1 MERENHY
8 AAPDDDDRERF
19 RKGRYRRT
27 LVYLKKMHDD
37 PSGHRR
43 ALGIRSVL
51 YFILAVAFLLI
62 VQFQSDVDLGLGAIL
77 CLVGFSMFMHMSQLC
92 RLARNSLELNVNII
106 DWRRV
111 EDLLE
116 DSEGKLDDENVEDA

>member
-1 MERENHY
+1 MERDNHY
-8 AAPDDDDRERF
+8 EAPDEHDRERF

-37 PSGHRR
+37 PSSYRR
-43 ALGIRSVL
+43 GLGIRSIL
-51 YFILAVAFLLI
+51 YFALAVAFLLI
-62 VQFQSDVDLGLGAIL
+62 VQFQSDIDLGIGAIL

-92 RLARNSLELNVNII
+92 RLARNSLDLNMNII

-116 DSEGKLDDENVEDA
+116 DIEGELEQEEA

>member
-1 MERENHY
+1 MNDENHY
-8 AAPDDDDRERF
+8 EAPDEHDRERF

-27 LVYLKKMHDD
+27 LVYLKRMHDD
-37 PSGHRR
+37 PAAYRR
-43 ALGIRSVL
+43 GLGIRSVL
-51 YFILAVAFLLI
+51 YFAAAVAFLLF
-62 VQFQSDVDLGLGAIL
+62 VQFQSDVDLGLTAIL

-92 RLARNSLELNVNII
+92 RLAKNSLELNMNII

-116 DSEGKLDDENVEDA
+116 DVDEQGSEP